1 MITAGQR
8 EKNDVRPTDLGKY
21 YTHHKGKKRN
31 GEDIKQKKKRIEN
44 DMVKAQK
51 EEAGGEKEKGRS
63 RQGSCS

>member
-1 MITAGQR
+1 MSDRRTGANTIHITR
-8 EKNDVRPTDLGKY
+8 ER
-21 YTHHKGKKRN
+21 RN

-63 RQGSCS
+63 RQCSCS